1 MAGLTPDLFSKW
13 ESIIDDVEKSKI
25 PIHFIKKIII
35 KLEGRRQHTI
45 NVQQLYKQGMED
57 DEVEEVVTRKMSDLD
72 KNDGIANIEFILD
85 VKRIADEVQP
95 ETDKLLN
102 RLNKQQ

>member
-1 MAGLTPDLFSKW
+1 
-13 ESIIDDVEKSKI
+13 
-25 PIHFIKKIII
+25 
-35 KLEGRRQHTI
+35 
-45 NVQQLYKQGMED
+45 MED

-95 ETDKLLN
+95 ETDRLLTK
-102 RLNKQQ
+102 LNKQ

>member
-45 NVQQLYKQGMED
+45 NVQVLFKQGMQDE
-57 DEVEEVVTRKMSDLD
+57 EVEEVVTRKMSDLD
-72 KNDGIANIEFILD
+72 KTDGIVNIEFLLD
-85 VKRIADEVQP
+85 VKKIAEEVQP

-102 RLNKQQ
+102 KMNRQ